1 MGSHRVGHD
10 WRDLAAAAAEMFY
23 SPLLKLIEEYFI
35 HLLCKYLGIEKQ
47 AQGKCSTM
55 LAQLKS
61 SHVYLSTF
69 YV

>member
-1 MGSHRVGHD
+1 MIH
-10 WRDLAAAAAEMFY
+10 
-23 SPLLKLIEEYFI
+23 SPLPKLIEEYFI

-47 AQGKCSTM
+47 AWGKCSTM
-55 LAQLKS
+55 FVQLKS